1 VENEAFGEYVLQDL
15 IGRGGMGEVFRAFD
29 TQRKRTVALKR
40 LPAPLAKDEAFR
52 KRFRTESEV
61 AARLNDPHVL
71 PIHNFGEIE
80 GRLFIDMRLVN
91 GSDLAAV
98 LSRRGALEPTEAVDV
113 LAQVAGALDAA
124 HRDGLVHRDV
134 KPSNVLIADGGSD
147 SEFGFAYLTDFG
159 VAQIGGADTSLSTTN
174 AVAGTLD
181 YMAPER
187 FSSRRA
193 GHRAD
198 VYSLGCVLHEMLTGD
213 RPFPVQSMPEAMH
226 AHIYL
231 DPPRA
236 SEAAPGVPEGLDDVI
251 ARAMAK
257 SPDDRYPTCAE
268 MAADA
273 RAAVADR
280 RLEDGVG
287 PAPLPQALV
296 VTADA
301 AVPAASSTVPPG
313 VGAVADS
320 APPSQRLDAA
330 EPTADPAA
338 TVEPGAEAGSTVT
351 SPAPPPAAP
360 PVEAAPVPTERPRRR
375 PLAMAAAAVGAAAA
389 ITAAVVV
396 ADYAASPG
404 ESRADTI
411 QAAAPAA
418 GPTAGPTAPDTVAAP
433 VPPAVQGV
441 FAGRSSG
448 NEMTVAVATRD
459 GQVAAYLC
467 DGESVEAWMDGEL
480 TGREVR
486 LRSAKGATLAATVT
500 DQAAFGTLTVAGRTL
515 PFSAQL
521 APPPAGLYE
530 AWSGST
536 RTGWIVLEDG
546 SQVGLSQTNGVS
558 TPAPRL
564 DPASGTASGP
574 AGPLQAVA
582 VSGA

>member
-1 VENEAFGEYVLQDL
+1 MENEAFGEYVLQDL

-98 LSRRGALEPTEAVDV
+98 LSRRGALELAEAVDV

-198 VYSLGCVLHEMLTGD
+198 VYALGCVLHEMLTGE

-236 SEAAPGVPEGLDDVI
+236 SEAAPGVP
-251 ARAMAK
+251 
-257 SPDDRYPTCAE
+257 
-268 MAADA
+268 
-273 RAAVADR
+273 
-280 RLEDGVG
+280 
-287 PAPLPQALV
+287 
-296 VTADA
+296 
-301 AVPAASSTVPPG
+301 
-313 VGAVADS
+313 S
-320 APPSQRLDAA
+320 AW
-330 EPTADPAA
+330 
-338 TVEPGAEAGSTVT
+338 
-351 SPAPPPAAP
+351 
-360 PVEAAPVPTERPRRR
+360 
-375 PLAMAAAAVGAAAA
+375 
-389 ITAAVVV
+389 
-396 ADYAASPG
+396 
-404 ESRADTI
+404 
-411 QAAAPAA
+411 
-418 GPTAGPTAPDTVAAP
+418 
-433 VPPAVQGV
+433 
-441 FAGRSSG
+441 
-448 NEMTVAVATRD
+448 TR
-459 GQVAAYLC
+459 
-467 DGESVEAWMDGEL
+467 
-480 TGREVR
+480 
-486 LRSAKGATLAATVT
+486 
-500 DQAAFGTLTVAGRTL
+500 
-515 PFSAQL
+515 
-521 APPPAGLYE
+521 
-530 AWSGST
+530 
-536 RTGWIVLEDG
+536 
-546 SQVGLSQTNGVS
+546 
-558 TPAPRL
+558 
-564 DPASGTASGP
+564 
-574 AGPLQAVA
+574 
-582 VSGA
+582 